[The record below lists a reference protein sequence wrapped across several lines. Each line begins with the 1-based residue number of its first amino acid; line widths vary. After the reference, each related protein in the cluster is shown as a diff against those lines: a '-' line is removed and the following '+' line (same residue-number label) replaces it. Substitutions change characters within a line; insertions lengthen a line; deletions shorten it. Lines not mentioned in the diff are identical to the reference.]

1 MATLLLADLLLWLA
15 VPALPSVLSQLGLV
29 TLLSA
34 FFVLLGVGLAHGLK
48 ITARAIADY
57 FSSAQRTR
65 RRLLFA
71 QARQDQV
78 KRLFY
83 FRTVQLKYFNTLKRT
98 RLLKAN
104 NRKHLHLLSN
114 AISRQL
120 MSAKPDLAA
129 ETFKELQQQHAHYRR
144 QQNVAALLQL
154 QQQIAN
160 LIDNK

>member
-1 MATLLLADLLLWLA
+1 MATLLLADLLSWLA
-15 VPALPSVLSQLGLV
+15 VPGLPEVLSPLGLAM
-29 TLLSA
+29 LLSA
-34 FFVLLGVGLAHGLK
+34 FAVLVGAGLAAGFK
-48 ITARAIADY
+48 ISARSIADY

-83 FRTVQLKYFNTLKRT
+83 FRTVQLKYFNALKRT

-104 NRKHLHLLSN
+104 NRKHIHTLSN
-114 AISRQL
+114 AINQQL
-120 MSAKPDLAA
+120 LSLKPNIAP
-129 ETFKELQQQHAHYRR
+129 ETLKELQQHNARYRR
-144 QQNVAALLQL
+144 QQNVPALLQL

-160 LIDNK
+160 LTDNK

>member
-1 MATLLLADLLLWLA
+1 MAILLLADLLSWLA
-15 VPALPSVLSQLGLV
+15 VPALPEVLSQLGLV
-29 TLLSA
+29 MLLSA
-34 FFVLLGVGLAHGLK
+34 FAVLVGAGLAGGLK
-48 ITARAIADY
+48 MSVRTIADY
-57 FSSAQRTR
+57 FSSTQKSR

-83 FRTVQLKYFNTLKRT
+83 FRTVQLKYFNALKRT

-114 AISRQL
+114 AISQQL
-120 MSAKPDLAA
+120 TSVKTNLAA
-129 ETFKELQQQHAHYRR
+129 ETFKELQQQHARYRR

-160 LIDNK
+160 LTDNK

>member
-1 MATLLLADLLLWLA
+1 MATLLLADLLSWLA
-15 VPALPSVLSQLGLV
+15 VPALPDVLSQLGLV
-29 TLLSA
+29 MLLSA
-34 FFVLLGVGLAHGLK
+34 FAVFVGAGLAGGFK
-48 ITARAIADY
+48 ISVRAIADY

-83 FRTVQLKYFNTLKRT
+83 FRTVQLKYFNALKRT

-104 NRKHLHLLSN
+104 NRKHLHVLSN

-120 MSAKPDLAA
+120 MSAKPNLAA
-129 ETFKELQQQHAHYRR
+129 ETFKELQQQNAHYRH

-154 QQQIAN
+154 QQHIAN
-160 LIDNK
+160 LTDNK

>member
-1 MATLLLADLLLWLA
+1 MATLLLADLLSWLA
-15 VPALPSVLSQLGLV
+15 VPALPDVLSQLGLV

-34 FFVLLGVGLAHGLK
+34 FFVLLGVVLAHGLK

-83 FRTVQLKYFNTLKRT
+83 FRTVQLKYFNALKRT

-104 NRKHLHLLSN
+104 NRKHIHLLSN

-120 MSAKPDLAA
+120 MSVKPSLAA
-129 ETFKELQQQHAHYRR
+129 ETFKELQQQNARHRR

-160 LIDNK
+160 LTDNK